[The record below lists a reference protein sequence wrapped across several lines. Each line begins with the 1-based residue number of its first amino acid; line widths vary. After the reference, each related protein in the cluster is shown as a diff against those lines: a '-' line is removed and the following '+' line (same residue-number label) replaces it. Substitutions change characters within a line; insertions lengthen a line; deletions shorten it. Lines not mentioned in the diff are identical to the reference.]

1 MILWT
6 SKVVNQLADYYK
18 EIKCATKIAQSNGH
32 HYFQF
37 APDKPKLVIL
47 LKKYMDLDQT
57 NQT

>member
-6 SKVVNQLADYYK
+6 SKVVNQLANNRK

-37 APDKPKLVIL
+37 LPDKPKLGIL